1 MSDIY
6 EVLAELGIPFQK
18 HEHPPVFTVEEAD
31 DHTGDLPG
39 ARTKNL
45 FLRNKKGD
53 RHYLVTLESRK
64 PVDLKALRKMLG
76 ESSLSFASPERLRE
90 HLGLT
95 PGAVSPFGIVNDR
108 ERKVVVVID
117 GELWREELLNY
128 HPNDNRATL
137 TLSRADFQRFLEHCG
152 NEVRILELPA

>member
-1 MSDIY
+1 M
-6 EVLAELGIPFQK
+6 
-18 HEHPPVFTVEEAD
+18 
-31 DHTGDLPG
+31 
-39 ARTKNL
+39 
-45 FLRNKKGD
+45 
-53 RHYLVTLESRK
+53 
-64 PVDLKALRKMLG
+64 
-76 ESSLSFASPERLRE
+76 
-90 HLGLT
+90 GLT

-137 TLSRADFQRFLEHCG
+137 TLSRADFQRFLDHCG

>member
-6 EVLAELGIPFQK
+6 EVLAELGITFQK

-76 ESSLSFASPERLRE
+76 ESSLSFASPERLRPRRSR
-90 HLGLT
+90 LPL
-95 PGAVSPFGIVNDR
+95 VS
-108 ERKVVVVID
+108 
-117 GELWREELLNY
+117 
-128 HPNDNRATL
+128 
-137 TLSRADFQRFLEHCG
+137 
-152 NEVRILELPA
+152 